1 MANTMSKADL
11 VASLKDSLHDAAK
24 VFAVEGANP
33 DVSFERFLAQ
43 ALPDMQ
49 AKCPVTKLGSVTL
62 TANFPQYPLSN
73 ALGFAAY
80 KAQLWGDACP
90 YKPWEPGYPGSVPRV
105 TASYQVG
112 QWSLMF
118 DPAPTAKHIAAFGSS
133 FDFWFYGVHS
143 IGDAA
148 IDTTVALQHRGL
160 LLLRAQV
167 EAMRELSI
175 RNSGKTV
182 SVRDGLSGV
191 PRNSTPAALWKDLMA
206 HFESTRP

>member
-24 VFAVEGANP
+24 VFVVDGAEP
-33 DVSFERFLAQ
+33 DVAFERFLAQ

-49 AKCPVTKLGSVTL
+49 AKCPVTKLGAVTL
-62 TANFPQYPLSN
+62 TANFPQYPLNN
-73 ALGFAAY
+73 ALGFAAF

-105 TASYQVG
+105 TASYQAG

-118 DPAPTAKHIAAFGSS
+118 DPAPTARHIAAFGSG
-133 FDFWFYGVHS
+133 FDFWYYGVHS
-143 IGDAA
+143 IGTLAA
-148 IDTTVALQHRGL
+148 DTTVAPQHRGL

-175 RNSGKTV
+175 RNAGKAV
-182 SVRDGLSGV
+182 QVRDGLSGTT
-191 PRNSTPAALWKDLMA
+191 RNSTPAAIWKDLMA
-206 HFESTRP
+206 HFESARP